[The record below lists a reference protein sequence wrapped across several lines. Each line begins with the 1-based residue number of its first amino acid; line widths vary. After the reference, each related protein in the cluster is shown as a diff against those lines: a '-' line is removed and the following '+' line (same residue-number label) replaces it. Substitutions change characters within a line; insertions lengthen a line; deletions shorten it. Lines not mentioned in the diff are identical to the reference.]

1 MIKEKLQKYNMALR
15 YLFFG
20 VFTTLVSWV
29 TYFSVLFGG
38 KALLGL
44 PTTDTSSAKYIALYS
59 AAQIIQ
65 WICAV
70 LFAFFTNKKWVFTD
84 ADQDI
89 STARQLVVFAGGR
102 VVTFFIDYVVTF
114 FGALA
119 LSALLPSWR
128 CVVLLGKE
136 LNINELSAK
145 LVAAVIVVISNYFF
159 SKFLVFKSKK

>member
-1 MIKEKLQKYNMALR
+1 MIEKIKNIYQKYKEIIL
-15 YLFFG
+15 YLVFG
-20 VFTTLVSWV
+20 VITTVVSLAACYATLKIGALFIGDDPSTAAEMMLDVAGSTVQWVSGVLV
-29 TYFSVLFGG
+29 
-38 KALLGL
+38 
-44 PTTDTSSAKYIALYS
+44 
-59 AAQIIQ
+59 
-65 WICAV
+65 
-70 LFAFFTNKKWVFTD
+70 AFFTNKKWVFTD

>member
-1 MIKEKLQKYNMALR
+1 MIKEKLQKHSMALR

-20 VFTTLVSWV
+20 VLTTLVGWV
-29 TYFSVLFGG
+29 TYFSILFGG

-44 PTTDTSSAKYIALYS
+44 PTADTSSAKYIALYS

-84 ADQDI
+84 AERD
-89 STARQLVVFAGGR
+89 SSSARQLCVFAGGR
-102 VVTFFIDYVVTF
+102 IVTFFIDYALTL

-119 LSALLPSWR
+119 LSSLFPSLN
-128 CVVLLGKE
+128 CVILLGRE

-159 SKFLVFKSKK
+159 SKLLVFRAKK